1 MASPPRLPAPARAG
15 NVPALTAGG
24 RPHGPCTMI
33 DLLADAPTTSVAI
46 AGFSAAAHALWQYLW
61 TPLTTAA
68 WSDLHGFWYRQIL
81 DDRFVAAWFLPLV
94 PVLAV
99 LRRDRLRVGI
109 ILTGLVFLVYVFG
122 VLYAALWLGVC
133 LGLHRLGES
142 FARQCAR
149 PDVPPRRPIVGTW
162 LLLGGGYV
170 VAMAMHNLKISAR
183 LNAWLFEHACWIFP
197 LGTGRFAWEPLYVQV
212 GGTLPHPPQLFAAL
226 YWNVHSIGVAYLA
239 VRMLQYFSEIR
250 RGTLPPAQRTRLNF
264 LAWVCYAPTLIQGP
278 VERFA
283 QFQAE
288 MDTCH
293 QRRGPLNLLRG
304 LGRIAWGLSKSII
317 GTLWF
322 QPLVIDV
329 LGVGRRDGYY
339 AAPENIASTGLLVY
353 GVFFQIFW
361 LYLEFSGYCDLAAGT
376 ARILGYRQIE
386 NFRLP
391 WIATSLRDFW
401 KRWHISLSEILRDYV
416 YIPLGGNRRR
426 GTLNLCITFA
436 ACGLWH
442 ALAAQVAAWGV
453 LMGLMIAVNQAW
465 AHRMKRLDA
474 SATGLLPALRRA
486 ALRLRPLPTIVAWLI
501 TQHAFLLTLLV
512 FFGGTGGLRVLR
524 EIVRRLAG
532 L

>member
-1 MASPPRLPAPARAG
+1 MTGATAAG
-15 NVPALTAGG
+15 L
-24 RPHGPCTMI
+24 
-33 DLLADAPTTSVAI
+33 
-46 AGFSAAAHALWQYLW
+46 AAALHTLWHYLW
-61 TPLTTAA
+61 TPLTTAP
-68 WSDLHGFWYRQIL
+68 WGDLRGFWYGQIL

-109 ILTGLVFLVYVFG
+109 VLTGLVFLVYAFG
-122 VLYAALWLGVC
+122 VLYAVLWLVVS

-149 PDVPPRRPIVGTW
+149 SAGPPRRVIVGMW

-170 VAMAMHNLKISAR
+170 VTMALNDLKIPAP
-183 LNAWLFEHACWIFP
+183 LNAWLFEHARWIFP
-197 LGTGRFAWEPLYVQV
+197 LGTGRFAWEPLYWQV

-239 VRMLQYFSEIR
+239 VRMLQYFSELR
-250 RGTLPPAQRTRLNF
+250 RGNLPPAQRTRLNF

-278 VERFA
+278 IERFA

-288 MDTCH
+288 LDSCH
-293 QRRGPLNLLRG
+293 QRRRLVDVLRG
-304 LGRIAWGLSKSII
+304 LGRIAWGLSKSVI

-339 AAPENIASTGLLVY
+339 AAPQNVASTWLLVY
-353 GVFFQIFW
+353 GIFFQIFW

-386 NFRLP
+386 NFRRP
-391 WIATSLRDFW
+391 WLATSLRDFW
-401 KRWHISLSEILRDYV
+401 RRWHISLSEILRDYV

-426 GTLNLCITFA
+426 GTLNLCLTFV

-442 ALAAQVAAWGV
+442 ALAAQLAVWGL
-453 LMGLMIAVNQAW
+453 LMGLLIAVNQAW
-465 AHRMKRLDA
+465 ARWMKRLDA
-474 SATGLLPALRRA
+474 TPTGFLPAVRRA
-486 ALRLRPLPTIVAWLI
+486 TLRLRPLPTILAWLL

-524 EIVRRLAG
+524 EIVWRLAG
-532 L
+532 V